1 MCQEENNSKEQK
13 GQHLTKRERDII
25 EHLYNIQGKN
35 LSEIAREL
43 GRNRSTIL
51 REFERGKVEQMKPN
65 PYVSRNP
72 KVPDYIVFYRYAAEK
87 GQKLH
92 DENMSK
98 KGPKPKIAHDIK
110 LKKYLE
116 KAINMK
122 YSPEVLAHR
131 IAENPMFKTK
141 ICTNTIYS
149 YIDKKLIN
157 INRTHLTYG
166 RYKPKIKG
174 RQKEKESTTAYK
186 EGRRIHDRPPEVES
200 KQEVGHWEMD
210 TVEGKQG
217 KNEAVLLVL
226 TERVTNMEIIKLMKS
241 KQKSSVIEELDKME
255 KELGTKAFRE
265 KFKTITMDN
274 GGEFRDFEAIEKSV
288 FNKKKPRTKV
298 FYADAY
304 SAWQRGSNEN
314 ANKFIR
320 RFLHKYTSFNKLIQ
334 SHIDKIECWMNNYPR
349 KKFGF
354 KSPNYI
360 YNIFAA

>member
-1 MCQEENNSKEQK
+1 MCQKENNNKEKK
-13 GQHLTKRERDII
+13 GQHLTKKERDII

-35 LSEIAREL
+35 ISEIAGEL
-43 GRNRSTIL
+43 GKNRSTIL

-72 KVPDYIVFYRYAAEK
+72 KVPDYLVFYRYAAEK
-87 GQKLH
+87 GQRLH
-92 DENMSK
+92 DEYK
-98 KGPKPKIAHDIK
+98 RQKGAKPKIDIK

-116 KAINMK
+116 KAINLK
-122 YSPEVLAHR
+122 YSLEVLAHR
-131 IAENPMFKTK
+131 IAQNSMFKTK

-149 YIDKKLIN
+149 YLDKKLIN

-166 RYKPKIKG
+166 RYKPKNRGKQ
-174 RQKEKESTTAYK
+174 REKEKTTAYK
-186 EGRRIHDRPPEVES
+186 NGRRIHDRSPEIEL
-200 KQEVGHWEMD
+200 KKEIGHWEMD

-217 KNEAVLLVL
+217 KNEPVLLVL
-226 TERVTNMEIIKLMKS
+226 TERATNMEIIKLMKS

-255 KELGTKAFRE
+255 KELGYKAFRE

-274 GGEFRDFEAIEKSV
+274 GGEFRDYSGIEKSLLSE
-288 FNKKKPRTKV
+288 NQMRTKV

-304 SAWQRGSNEN
+304 SAWQRGANEN

-320 RFLHKYTSFNKLIQ
+320 RFLYKYTSFNNLFQ
-334 SHIDKIECWMNNYPR
+334 TDIDKIEHWMNNYPR

-354 KSPNYI
+354 KSANFI
-360 YNIFAA
+360 YNILLA